1 MKIIRKR
8 PAITRGFRPKGFAP
22 TLRWGKAKGKSI
34 FSDAIDYPIAV
45 LTQDEMEYNSR
56 EMMAFCKRH
65 GFEIAPHGKTN
76 MSPTLIDMQL
86 VDGVWGISATSN
98 WQMRTFYAM
107 GVPRII
113 LTNEVVN
120 PTIIKW
126 ISKTL
131 NRDKN
136 FDLLMYVDSVAGVK
150 LLNDV
155 LAPLRPSR
163 PLTVLIEMGIKGGR
177 AGARTTETALEVA
190 KAVATSE
197 HLVLRGI
204 SGFEGVANAPE
215 GKTVLD
221 GVDGFL
227 DLIVDT
233 LQSID
238 AQGSFA
244 KTPEIVLTAGGS
256 NYFDRVVAK
265 FSPVTLSKPVRQVLR
280 SGCYLT
286 HDDGLGSPDARV
298 KDPSVDLPHF
308 HSAIDIWGE
317 VLSIPESTRAIVG
330 LGKRD
335 ASFDISMPVPKL
347 IRRKGQTGFESA
359 TGMST
364 HTMNDQHL
372 YLNLAE
378 GASVALGDLIS
389 FGIAHP
395 CTTFDKWRNMV
406 VVDKNYT
413 IIDIIDTY
421 F

>member
-8 PAITRGFRPKGFAP
+8 PAISRGFRPKGFAP
-22 TLRWGKAKGKSI
+22 TLRWGKAKGRSI
-34 FSDAIDYPIAV
+34 FSDAMDYPIAV
-45 LTQDEMEYNSR
+45 LSQDEMAYNSR

-65 GFEIAPHGKTN
+65 GCDIAPHGKTN
-76 MSPTLIDMQL
+76 MSPTLVAMQL
-86 VDGVWGISATSN
+86 ADGVWGISATSN

-107 GVPRII
+107 GVPRVI

-120 PTIIKW
+120 PTIITW

-131 NRDKN
+131 DRDKN

-155 LAPLRPSR
+155 LAQLKPSR
-163 PLTVLIEMGIKGGR
+163 PLTLLVEMGIKGGR
-177 AGARTTETALEVA
+177 AGARTKETALEVA
-190 KAVATSE
+190 KAVAAADY
-197 HLVLRGI
+197 LLLRGI
-204 SGFEGVANAPE
+204 SGFEGVALAPE

-221 GVDGFL
+221 GVDAFL

-233 LQSID
+233 LYAID

-244 KTPEIVLTAGGS
+244 ETAEIVLTAGGS

-265 FSPVTLSKPVRQVLR
+265 FAPVSLSKPVRKVLR

-286 HDDGLGSPDARV
+286 HDDGVGSPDARV

-308 HSAIDIWGE
+308 HSAIDLWGE
-317 VLSIPESTRAIVG
+317 VLSIPEPTRAIVG

-347 IRRKGQTGFESA
+347 IRRKGQSTFEPA

-372 YLNLAE
+372 YLNLGE

-395 CTTFDKWRNMV
+395 CTTFDKWRNLV
-406 VVDKNYT
+406 VVDEHHT

>member
-1 MKIIRKR
+1 MRIIRKR
-8 PAITRGFRPKGFAP
+8 PAISRGFRPKGFAP
-22 TLRWGKAKGKSI
+22 TLRWGRAKGKSI

-45 LTQDEMEYNSR
+45 LTQEEMAYNSR

-65 GFEIAPHGKTN
+65 GFDIAPHGKTN

-107 GVPRII
+107 GVPRVI

-136 FDLLMYVDSVAGVK
+136 FDLLMYVDSVSGVK
-150 LLNDV
+150 LLDEV
-155 LAPLRPSR
+155 LAPLKARR
-163 PLTVLIEMGIKGGR
+163 PLTVLIEMGVQGGR
-177 AGARTTETALEVA
+177 AGARTKETALEVA
-190 KAVATSE
+190 KAVAASD
-197 HLVLRGI
+197 HLVLRGL
-204 SGFEGVANAPE
+204 SGFEGVALAPE

-221 GVDGFL
+221 GVDAFL
-227 DLIVDT
+227 DLMVDT
-233 LQSID
+233 IQAID

-244 KTPEIVLTAGGS
+244 KTSEIVLTAGGS
-256 NYFDRVVAK
+256 NFFDRVVAK
-265 FSPVTLSKPVRQVLR
+265 FTPVSLSKPVRKVLR

-286 HDDGLGSPDARV
+286 HDDGFSSPEDRV
-298 KDPSVDLPHF
+298 TDPAAALPQF
-308 HSAIDIWGE
+308 HSAIDVWGE
-317 VLSIPESTRAIVG
+317 VLSIPEPTRAIVG
-330 LGKRD
+330 IGRRD
-335 ASFDISMPVPKL
+335 ASFDVSMPVPKL
-347 IRRKGQTGFESA
+347 IRRKGQSTFEPA

-364 HTMNDQHL
+364 KTMNDQHL
-372 YLNLAE
+372 YLNLEE
-378 GASVALGDLIS
+378 GAKVALGDLIS

-406 VVDKNYT
+406 VVDKSYT
-413 IIDIIDTY
+413 ITDIIDTY

>member
-1 MKIIRKR
+1 MRIIRKR
-8 PAITRGFRPKGFAP
+8 PSISRGFRPKGFAP

-65 GFEIAPHGKTN
+65 GFDIAPHGKTN
-76 MSPTLIDMQL
+76 MSPTLVDMQL

-107 GVPRII
+107 GVPRVI

-155 LAPLRPSR
+155 LAPLKPSR

-177 AGARTTETALEVA
+177 AGARSKETALEVA
-190 KAVATSE
+190 KAVAASD

-204 SGFEGVANAPE
+204 SGFEGVALPPE

-221 GVDGFL
+221 GVDAFL

-233 LQSID
+233 LHAID
-238 AQGSFA
+238 AQGS
-244 KTPEIVLTAGGS
+244 
-256 NYFDRVVAK
+256 
-265 FSPVTLSKPVRQVLR
+265 
-280 SGCYLT
+280 
-286 HDDGLGSPDARV
+286 
-298 KDPSVDLPHF
+298 
-308 HSAIDIWGE
+308 
-317 VLSIPESTRAIVG
+317 
-330 LGKRD
+330 
-335 ASFDISMPVPKL
+335 
-347 IRRKGQTGFESA
+347 
-359 TGMST
+359 
-364 HTMNDQHL
+364 
-372 YLNLAE
+372 
-378 GASVALGDLIS
+378 
-389 FGIAHP
+389 
-395 CTTFDKWRNMV
+395 
-406 VVDKNYT
+406 
-413 IIDIIDTY
+413 
-421 F
+421 

>member
-1 MKIIRKR
+1 M
-8 PAITRGFRPKGFAP
+8 
-22 TLRWGKAKGKSI
+22 
-34 FSDAIDYPIAV
+34 D
-45 LTQDEMEYNSR
+45 YNSK
-56 EMMAFCKRH
+56 EMVAFCKRH

-76 MSPTLIDMQL
+76 MSPTLVDMQL

-107 GVPRII
+107 GVPRVI

-126 ISKTL
+126 ISKVV

-136 FDLLMYVDSVAGVK
+136 FDLLMYVDSVGGVK
-150 LLNDV
+150 ILNEV
-155 LAPLRPSR
+155 LVPVKPLRPF
-163 PLTVLIEMGIKGGR
+163 TVLIEMGVMGGR
-177 AGARTTETALEVA
+177 AGARSKETAIEVA
-190 KAVATSE
+190 KAVDASD
-197 HLVLRGI
+197 HLVLRGV
-204 SGFEGVANAPE
+204 SGFEGVALAPE

-221 GVDGFL
+221 GIDAFL

-233 LQSID
+233 IQSID
-238 AQGSFA
+238 SLGAFA

-256 NYFDRVVAK
+256 NYFDRVIAK
-265 FSPVTLSKPVRQVLR
+265 FSPVSLSKPVRKVLR

-286 HDDGLGSPDARV
+286 HDDGFGSPDARV
-298 KDPSVDLPHF
+298 KDLSVDLPHF
-308 HSAIDIWGE
+308 HSAIDLWGE
-317 VLSIPESTRAIVG
+317 VLSIPEPTRAIVG
-330 LGKRD
+330 IGRRD
-335 ASFDISMPVPKL
+335 ASCDVSMPVPKL
-347 IRRKGQTGFESA
+347 IRRKGQSCFEST

-364 HTMNDQHL
+364 YTMNDQHL
-372 YLNLAE
+372 YLNLSD

-406 VVDKNYT
+406 IVDKNYNIT
-413 IIDIIDTY
+413 DIIDTY